1 MKLFH
6 ALLICVILSGCS
18 AIAPPPTATPTNVPT
33 STATHTPKP
42 DLTATAKVN
51 AAASQTKAVDNTRA
65 TMTQKAIPTVTAA
78 AHASDILTQIMA
90 AAAESGDV
98 DVDLS
103 KAKRVFGPDAY
114 SLIQKN
120 DKYVEVYRAGIQ
132 LENFI
137 VAITFVN
144 PFDTATTGNWDYGLI
159 FRDLKDVADYR
170 LVVLSNQTWTMIDS
184 HKQRYI
190 DSNAS
195 QSITSKKDEENIV
208 WLIVS
213 GEKAY
218 FFINGVYMKSAN
230 IPEVAKG
237 DIMAATGMYYGNSKA
252 QMRTDFRDFI
262 IWSLP

>member
-1 MKLFH
+1 MKPFYT
-6 ALLICVILSGCS
+6 LLICVILSGC
-18 AIAPPPTATPTNVPT
+18 AVMAPPPTATPTIVPT
-33 STATHTPKP
+33 STATNTPKP
-42 DLTATAKVN
+42 NLTATARAN
-51 AAASQTKAVDNTRA
+51 SAATQTQKSSNTRA

-78 AHASDILTQIMA
+78 AHTADILTQIMA

-98 DVDLS
+98 DVDFS
-103 KAKRVFGPDAY
+103 KAKRVFGPEEF

-120 DKYVEVYRAGIQ
+120 DKYVEVYNAGVQ

-159 FRDLKDVADYR
+159 FRSEKDVAQYR
-170 LVVLSNQTWTMIDS
+170 LVVLSNQTWTMID
-184 HKQRYI
+184 HKKQRYI

-195 QSITSKKDEENIV
+195 QSITSKKDEENTV

-218 FFINGVYMKSAN
+218 FFINGGYIKSAN
-230 IPEVAKG
+230 ISEVAKG